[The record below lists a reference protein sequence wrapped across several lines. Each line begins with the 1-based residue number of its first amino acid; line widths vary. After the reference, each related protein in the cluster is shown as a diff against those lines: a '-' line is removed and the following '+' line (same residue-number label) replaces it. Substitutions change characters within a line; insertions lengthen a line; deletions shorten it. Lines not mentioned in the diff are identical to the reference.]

1 MATLE
6 KQRVRAEIEFGN
18 FSISTPNVVSFS
30 VDKSRNQM
38 SASFSAS
45 VKINTTDMYSGID
58 VLAKTIV
65 IRAGLEGDL
74 KTIFTGRIERCVAN
88 PVKSDA
94 SKFILNIAGR
104 DVLSI
109 LEGQHISRRLKT
121 YRDGDNPPERW
132 GVITGIIKHNTPTI
146 QKFKQKVYS
155 HTAKAAHRKP
165 EFPLY
170 KTPDAFD
177 RNGNTPTAV
186 YGGIEVTAVSEE

>member
-6 KQRVRAEIEFGN
+6 KQRVRAEIEFGS
-18 FSISTPNVVSFS
+18 FSIATPNVVSFS
-30 VDKSRNQM
+30 VDKARNQM

-45 VKINTTDMYSGID
+45 VKIDATDMYAGID
-58 VLAKTIV
+58 VIAKTVV
-65 IRAGLEGDL
+65 IRAGLESDL

-121 YRDGDNPPERW
+121 YRDGDTPPERW
-132 GVITGIIKHNTPTI
+132 GVISGVIKHNTPTI

-155 HTAKAAHRKP
+155 PTAKATHRKP

-177 RNGNTPTAV
+177 TDKSIPGTI
-186 YGGIEVTAVSEE
+186 YGGIEITPVEE